1 MQEVLSYELASVPIS
16 LAHPDGSLR
25 KTAKNVLLS
34 ILEEDE
40 IAEPRLP
47 KRHGISV
54 THIID
59 GMALVQATACSGA
72 ATFGAL
78 ASKYFEIV
86 TSSLKERDCCRVDI
100 VFDQCWPES
109 IKNAERKKRG
119 EGNAFEVVINSPST
133 PIPKQWQKMSNPRN
147 KTNLVSFLS
156 ESWRKTAMEQLLLRK
171 SLVIGGGFRNGK
183 LDVSIQRGSAVF
195 VRTLHADHKEA
206 DTRLLL
212 HAQHAAKDGARVVI
226 QSPDTDV
233 VVLSV
238 SHCEEIGCQE
248 LWFRSGVKERIRY
261 IPVHKIA
268 ARLGRPMCKAIPAFY
283 SLTGCDTTS
292 SPSGIGKK
300 NAWKVLCRNESH
312 QESLARFGLTP
323 NVDRSTAAQQLKQ
336 RLSFAACILPQRSL
350 IRLRMNFVVP
360 CFVTRNRAAG
370 PCLQRQT
377 VFRSTF
383 RGVVTK
389 HLFGGVP

>member
-1 MQEVLSYELASVPIS
+1 MEEVLSYELASVPIS

-59 GMALVQATACSGA
+59 GMALVQARACSGA

-119 EGNAFEVVINSPST
+119 EGNALEVVINSPST

-233 VVLSV
+233 LVLSV

-268 ARLGRPMCKAIPAFY
+268 ARLGRPMCKAIPAFH

-292 SPSGIGKK
+292 SLSGIGKK

-350 IRLRMNFVVP
+350 FRLRMNFVIP

-389 HLFGGVP
+389 RLFGGVP